1 MTPLL
6 AQLQRGDRAFERLCR
21 RQVADV
27 YRYALVVLRDPD
39 QAEEV
44 TRRTLVD
51 ARGAFVR
58 GERPRNTRTWFLSL
72 AYRACRERAGTD
84 AEDDEPA
91 AVLHDDGSPSPAE
104 IHRGLSRLPF
114 DERAALVMRELE
126 SRSYA
131 EIADVL
137 ELRPAAVE
145 LLVFA
150 ARRAFREQLE
160 GALTCREAEQAISRQ
175 LDGRLARSGRKLLK
189 RHLRECAEC
198 ARFARGL
205 RAQRAVWRGLAGAP
219 LPASVQSFACGKG
232 GSRRP
237 SASPAG
243 RSRWPR
249 SAPAG
254 RRLVRDARPA
264 AARVNDT
271 SGAAVHPPGL
281 PQLPP
286 LPLSLPLPPPPKL
299 P

>member
-6 AQLQRGDRAFERLCR
+6 AQLQRGERAFERLCR

-44 TRRTLVD
+44 TRRTLVE
-51 ARGAFVR
+51 AHGAFVC
-58 GERPRNTRTWFLSL
+58 GERPRNTRAWFLGL

-91 AVLHDDGSPSPAE
+91 AALHDDGSPGPAE

-126 SRSYA
+126 GRSYA

-145 LLVFA
+145 LLVFE
-150 ARRAFREQLE
+150 ARRAFRQQLE
-160 GALTCREAEQAISRQ
+160 GALTCREAEQAISRR
-175 LDGRLARSGRKLLK
+175 LDGRLPRPERKLLK
-189 RHLRECAEC
+189 HHLRECAEC
-198 ARFARGL
+198 GRFARGQ
-205 RAQRAVWRGLAGAP
+205 RAQRAAWRDLAGVS
-219 LPASVQSFACGKG
+219 LPASLRVQTAAFG
-232 GSRRP
+232 P
-237 SASPAG
+237 PA
-243 RSRWPR
+243 PQPVP
-249 SAPAG
+249 AP
-254 RRLVRDARPA
+254 V
-264 AARVNDT
+264 
-271 SGAAVHPPGL
+271 S
-281 PQLPP
+281 
-286 LPLSLPLPPPPKL
+286 PPPKL